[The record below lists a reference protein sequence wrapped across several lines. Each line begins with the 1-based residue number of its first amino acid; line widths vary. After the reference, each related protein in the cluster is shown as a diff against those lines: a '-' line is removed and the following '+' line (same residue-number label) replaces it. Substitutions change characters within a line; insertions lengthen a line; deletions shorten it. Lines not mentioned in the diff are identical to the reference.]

1 LPLSI
6 TASNQ
11 RKYNGQVVAFGSGS
25 TQFTNTALPSGETI
39 GSVTLTCN
47 GGSASAAVA
56 TYPIIPSAATGGT
69 FSASNYAIQYVA
81 GTLTVDTAPFDI
93 WAEDPAQ
100 GLTAGVNN
108 GALDD
113 PNRDGVCNLLAFV
126 LGGAPMNSAVSVLP
140 TLTQSGGNW
149 IFEYDRSDVSLLGT
163 TQVVEYG
170 SEFGTWTPISIPA
183 TSSGSVTIIP
193 GSPSD
198 HVRVVVPASGAKMFM
213 RLKVTQ

>member
-1 LPLSI
+1 VS
-6 TASNQ
+6 SFSFH
-11 RKYNGQVVAFGSGS
+11 RSDFGVIR
-25 TQFTNTALPSGETI
+25 PSQT
-39 GSVTLTCN
+39 SKSFNKL
-47 GGSASAAVA
+47 
-56 TYPIIPSAATGGT
+56 
-69 FSASNYAIQYVA
+69 
-81 GTLTVDTAPFDI
+81 LAPFC
-93 WAEDPAQ
+93 
-100 GLTAGVNN
+100 GTTS

-126 LGGAPMNSAVSVLP
+126 FGGATMNSAVSVLP

-183 TSSGSVTIIP
+183 TSSGSVTITP

-198 HVRVVVPASGAKMFM
+198 HVRVVVPASGARMFM
-213 RLKVTQ
+213 RLKVAK